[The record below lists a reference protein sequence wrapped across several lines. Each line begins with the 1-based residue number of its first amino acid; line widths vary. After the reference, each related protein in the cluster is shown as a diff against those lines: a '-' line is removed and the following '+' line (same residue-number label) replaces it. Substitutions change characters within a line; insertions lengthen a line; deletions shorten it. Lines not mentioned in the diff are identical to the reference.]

1 MTQGLAVD
9 TIRIASIYASLVHA
23 KDCSAHQSEDSPDDL
38 VFQISKCTAIPSAD
52 EWVERMSDT
61 SSSALEIAVHIW
73 GLNCTAISSA
83 GDGVSDMRVGSI
95 LHARD

>member
-73 GLNCTAISSA
+73 GLNFAQAPSH
-83 GDGVSDMRVGSI
+83 
-95 LHARD
+95 HAFTTPCPAAVAD